1 MKFKAT
7 IRDPSTLA
15 SLCIAAKSFQQR
27 CYLRLN
33 AQRLRFITCTHSRDG
48 CQVWSTTDAT
58 QSFSNVVLETR
69 RQGREGAEIYCE
81 APNVALILA
90 VLKSTE
96 GTNNITVKLAK
107 VDDHEVLR
115 FGMQTVTVHG
125 RHDASHDVAVRVMTD
140 LEVAQITAPPL
151 DPNLLRVY
159 LPSLQDLSAFAN
171 KVRGAGC
178 GSVTVTVVRGVGDEK
193 TTLCFGAESMV
204 CAYTLHYD
212 DAEMAEAPGSD
223 GRHSGSKRPR
233 EDEAAAGDEEDVAL
247 PRATATIDIRSLTR
261 FISVKD
267 LCPTRIVLHVV
278 HDKALVLSAYA
289 IGNTN
294 VVYFIPG
301 VITT

>member
-1 MKFKAT
+1 
-7 IRDPSTLA
+7 
-15 SLCIAAKSFQQR
+15 
-27 CYLRLN
+27 
-33 AQRLRFITCTHSRDG
+33 
-48 CQVWSTTDAT
+48 VWSTTDAT
-58 QSFSNVVLETR
+58 QSFSAVVLETR
-69 RQGREGAEIYCE
+69 RQGKEGAEIYCE
-81 APNVALILA
+81 LPNVALILA
-90 VLKSTE
+90 VLKATE
-96 GTNNITVKLAK
+96 GANNITVKLAK

-125 RHDASHDVAVRVMTD
+125 RHDASHDVAVRVMSD
-140 LEVAQITAPPL
+140 LEVSQITAPPL

-159 LPSLQDLSAFAN
+159 LPSLQDLSAFTN

-178 GSVTVTVVRGVGDEK
+178 GSVTVTVVRGVGNDK
-193 TTLCFGAESMV
+193 TTLCMGAESSV

-212 DAEMAEAPGSD
+212 DAEMAEAPGGD
-223 GRHSGSKRPR
+223 GRQSGSKRPR
-233 EDEAAAGDEEDVAL
+233 EEGVEEEEDTL
-247 PRATATIDIRSLTR
+247 PRATATIDIRSLSR

-301 VITT
+301 VISS